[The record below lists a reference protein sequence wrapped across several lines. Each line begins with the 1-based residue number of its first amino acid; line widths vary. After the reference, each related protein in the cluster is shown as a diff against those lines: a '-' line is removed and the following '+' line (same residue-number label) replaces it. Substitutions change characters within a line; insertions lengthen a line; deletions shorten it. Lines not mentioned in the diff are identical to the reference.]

1 MEKHCAIAICYV
13 YSVRYS
19 ALCQPLIITIDIIN
33 TIRKGV
39 TIMEIKVFVSNL
51 AKYNDGELT
60 GQWTTLPVCDVNED
74 ILDKLD
80 LGGNSHDGYYHDWF
94 ISDYEAPF
102 KIDEYD
108 DLYALNELAEALEDY
123 DSIEDVYNALDDKE
137 AIYLPELFND
147 LDELI
152 EVLGVDPVEA
162 ARATFFGKIQN
173 WGDDYFFI
181 NEVGNFESMSE
192 YQFQKMLRDNAN
204 EIIGQYVV
212 ENV

>member
-1 MEKHCAIAICYV
+1 
-13 YSVRYS
+13 
-19 ALCQPLIITIDIIN
+19 
-33 TIRKGV
+33 
-39 TIMEIKVFVSNL
+39 MEIKVFVSNL
-51 AKYNDGELT
+51 AKYNDGELN
-60 GQWTTLPVCDVNED
+60 GQWTSLPVEDVNLD

-80 LGGNSHDGYYHDWF
+80 LGGDSKHGYHHDWF

-137 AIYLPELFND
+137 AIYLPELFDD

-181 NEVGNFESMSE
+181 NEVGNFESMSVNTNS
-192 YQFQKMLRDNAN
+192 RRC
-204 EIIGQYVV
+204 
-212 ENV
+212 